1 MGLDMY
7 LLKRKKEQEQ
17 VVGYWRK
24 ANQIHHWFV
33 ENIQNGN
40 DDQREYI
47 VSKEQ
52 LIELLE
58 TCYEVLKYVDLKN
71 CIVKDEEAVRGLLPT
86 YEGFFFGRYDYGEDY
101 IDDIK
106 NTIKILK
113 DVIGNTD
120 FDKEDI
126 YYSCWW

>member
-7 LLKRKKEQEQ
+7 LLKRKKGQEQ

-47 VSKEQ
+47 VSKKR

-58 TCYEVLKYVDLKN
+58 TCYEVLKYVDLKES
-71 CIVKDEEAVRGLLPT
+71 IVKDEEAVRGLLPT
-86 YEGFFFGRYDYGEDY
+86 YKGFFFGRYDYGEDY

-106 NTIKILK
+106 NTIEILNN
-113 DVIGNTD
+113 VLRNTD
-120 FDKEDI
+120 FAEDKI